1 MLSLSRF
8 KNYLTESI
16 DGQVLGLFRLLYGI
30 LMVYEMFDYIKI
42 DLVKNMFVLPRVN
55 FKYDGL
61 AWVTAMPEPYMDALL
76 LVLLALAVLMTCGI
90 WFKWAARLFA
100 LGYAYLF
107 LIDKS
112 IYNNHIYLFILLA
125 LLLSCTHADQFLSL
139 KKKSIGKIMRWEQFI
154 IQFQMV
160 IVYFYASVVK
170 MKLDW
175 LLEQQPMRGGLMG
188 ISNDH
193 WLAGVFKTEFFIY
206 LVTYGGLLL
215 DLLTP
220 LLLWYKPFRRFGIGL
235 LVLFH
240 LTNTQIFDDIG
251 IFPIVMLCGLFIFFE
266 LPELKWLQPRIT
278 TANLVPKS
286 KNKKG
291 QVKYTP
297 WSKNTWIMDRVPSS
311 K

>member
-76 LVLLALAVLMTCGI
+76 LILLGLAVLMTCGI

-139 KKKSIGKIMRWEQFI
+139 KKR
-154 IQFQMV
+154 V
-160 IVYFYASVVK
+160 
-170 MKLDW
+170 
-175 LLEQQPMRGGLMG
+175 
-188 ISNDH
+188 
-193 WLAGVFKTEFFIY
+193 LAK
-206 LVTYGGLLL
+206 
-215 DLLTP
+215 
-220 LLLWYKPFRRFGIGL
+220 
-235 LVLFH
+235 
-240 LTNTQIFDDIG
+240 
-251 IFPIVMLCGLFIFFE
+251 
-266 LPELKWLQPRIT
+266 
-278 TANLVPKS
+278 
-286 KNKKG
+286 
-291 QVKYTP
+291 
-297 WSKNTWIMDRVPSS
+297 
-311 K
+311 